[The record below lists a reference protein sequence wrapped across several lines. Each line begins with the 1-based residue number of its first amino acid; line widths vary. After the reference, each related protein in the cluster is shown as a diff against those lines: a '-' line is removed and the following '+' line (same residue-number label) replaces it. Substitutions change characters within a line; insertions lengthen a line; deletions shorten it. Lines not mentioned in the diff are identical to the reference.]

1 MLLIES
7 IILGLAQGLTEFLPV
22 SSSGHLVI
30 FQDLLGIDE
39 PGLTMEVILHFGT
52 LLSVFTVFGRDFI
65 DLLRF
70 SRDAGQ
76 RRFLLMLTAGVIPT
90 GVIGI
95 LLERYMEFFFSS
107 TLAVGAMLLL
117 TGGMLKFME
126 MLPPGNKDAE
136 KMEIK
141 DALWIGLMQGL
152 AVIPGISR
160 SGATITAAIW
170 RGLDRTAAVRYS
182 FMLSAPVIFGATLLE
197 VKEMVLTGVERD
209 MLLNYITGGAVAFLA
224 GVVAIKTFIKLLK
237 GRKFHYFAYYCWAA
251 GAVILLYSLIK
262 ELGA

>member
-1 MLLIES
+1 MLLIEA
-7 IILGLAQGLTEFLPV
+7 IILGLVQGLTEFLPV

-30 FQDLLGIDE
+30 FQDLLGLND

-70 SRDAGQ
+70 SRDDGQ
-76 RRFLLMLTAGVIPT
+76 RRYLLMLVAGVIPT
-90 GVIGI
+90 GVIGL
-95 LLERYMEFFFSS
+95 LLERYMEIFFSS
-107 TLAVGAMLLL
+107 TLIVGAMLLL

-126 MLPPGNKDAE
+126 MLPPGKKDAE
-136 KMEIK
+136 KMEIR
-141 DALWIGLMQGL
+141 DALWIGLMQGI

-170 RGLDRTAAVRYS
+170 RGLDRTVAVRYS

-197 VKEMVLTGVERD
+197 VKDMVLTGVERT
-209 MLLNYITGGAVAFLA
+209 MLLNYIVGGAVAFLA
-224 GVVAIKTFIKLLK
+224 GIVAIKTFIKLLK
-237 GRKFHYFAYYCWAA
+237 DRKFHYFAYYCWAA
-251 GAVILLYSLIK
+251 GISILLFLF
-262 ELGA
+262 LRN

>member
-1 MLLIES
+1 VEI
-7 IILGLAQGLTEFLPV
+7 
-22 SSSGHLVI
+22 
-30 FQDLLGIDE
+30 
-39 PGLTMEVILHFGT
+39 
-52 LLSVFTVFGRDFI
+52 
-65 DLLRF
+65 
-70 SRDAGQ
+70 
-76 RRFLLMLTAGVIPT
+76 
-90 GVIGI
+90 
-95 LLERYMEFFFSS
+95 FFSS

-237 GRKFHYFAYYCWAA
+237 GRKFQYFAYYCWAA